1 MTWSDRISPAVKSIP
16 PSGIRR
22 FFDIAAEMKGV
33 ISLGVGEPDFVTPWH
48 IRESCIYGL
57 NRGYTSYS
65 SNAGLLELREEI
77 CKSLYQDYQVTYN
90 PRTEVLVTVGV
101 SEGLDLAMR
110 ALLSP
115 GDEVLIPEPCY
126 VSYKSCVTLAGG
138 VAVPV
143 ATTMENEF
151 RITAGELEA
160 FVTPHTKILLIGYPN
175 NPTGAIM
182 SRDDLAEIA
191 LFAKKHDL
199 IVISDEIYAK
209 LTYDGTHTCFA
220 SLPDMAE
227 RTIVLNGFSK
237 AYAMTGWRIGYAA
250 SNPDFIAAMTKIH
263 QYTMLCTP
271 ITAQVAAIEALKRG
285 EKNVE
290 QMTAEYN
297 QRRRL
302 ILEGF
307 RKMGLDCF
315 EPKGAFYLFP
325 SIKNTGLTS
334 LQFAEQLLQAEKV
347 ALVPG
352 DAFGESGEGFIRC
365 SYATST
371 ANIKE
376 ALLRI
381 GRFVESIKHR

>member
-1 MTWSDRISPAVKSIP
+1 MNWADRIAPAVRSIP

-33 ISLGVGEPDFVTPWH
+33 ISLGVGEPDFITPWH

-57 NRGYTSYS
+57 NRGYTAYT

-77 CKSLYQDYQVTYN
+77 VKSLDKDYQVTYN

-101 SEGLDLAMR
+101 SEGLDLALR

-138 VAVPV
+138 VAVTVP
-143 ATTMENEF
+143 TSIENEF
-151 RITAGELEA
+151 RITAGELET
-160 FVTPHTKILLIGYPN
+160 FVTPRTKVLLIGYPN
-175 NPTGAIM
+175 NPTGAVM
-182 SRDDLAEIA
+182 GRQDLAEIA

-209 LTYDGTHTCFA
+209 LTYDGTHTCFS

-271 ITAQVAAIEALKRG
+271 ITAQIAAIEALKMG
-285 EKNVE
+285 EKDVT
-290 QMTAEYN
+290 QMTTEYN

-302 ILEGF
+302 ILNGF
-307 RKMGLDCF
+307 RQMGLDCF

-325 SIKNTGLTS
+325 SIKETGLTS
-334 LQFAEQLLQAEKV
+334 LQFAEQLLQSEKV

-352 DAFGESGEGFIRC
+352 DAFGDSGEGYVRC

-371 ANIKE
+371 VNIKE
-376 ALLRI
+376 ALKRI
-381 GRFVESIKHR
+381 ERFVTPLLK

>member
-1 MTWSDRISPAVKSIP
+1 MSWSDRLSPAVKAIP

-57 NRGYTSYS
+57 NRGYTSYT

-77 CKSLYQDYQVTYN
+77 AKSLYNDYQVTYD

-110 ALLSP
+110 ALLGP

-138 VAVPV
+138 TAIPV
-143 ATTMENEF
+143 QTKIENEF
-151 RITAGELEA
+151 RITAEELED
-160 FVTPHTKILLIGYPN
+160 FVTPRTKVLLIGYPN
-175 NPTGAIM
+175 NPTGAVM
-182 SRDDLAEIA
+182 SREDLASIA
-191 LFAKKHDL
+191 LFAKKHNL

-227 RTIVLNGFSK
+227 RTITLNGFSK

-285 EKNVE
+285 QKNVE
-290 QMTAEYN
+290 AMTAEYN

-302 ILEGF
+302 ILNGF
-307 RKMGLDCF
+307 RQMGLDCF
-315 EPKGAFYLFP
+315 EPKGAFYVFP
-325 SIKNTGLTS
+325 SIKSTGLTS
-334 LQFAEQLLQAEKV
+334 MEFAEQLLYAEKV

-352 DAFGESGEGFIRC
+352 NVFGECGEGFIRC

-381 GRFVESIKHR
+381 ERFVASIKK